1 MAGRRKKR
9 KPPIIRFPK
18 SIKKGE
24 VITVRVQGKYPSITG
39 LSTIGDTDEFMR
51 KEPAV
56 YLNEMQVTFNDKEV
70 CTFVMSSAVSED
82 PRIEFPLKVEQSGTI
97 KVRFETN
104 KGEVFEST
112 EEIKIKR

>member
-24 VITVRVQGKYPSITG
+24 IINVRVQAKYPSITG

-56 YLNEMQVTFNDKEV
+56 YLSEMKVTFGGKEV
-70 CTFVMSSAVSED
+70 CTFIMSSAVSED
-82 PRIEFPLKVEQSGTI
+82 PRIEFPLKVENSGTLT
-97 KVRFETN
+97 VRFETN

-112 EEIKIKR
+112 EEIKV